1 MLCLI
6 YYIILTL
13 FIYTECKCSMPK
25 LLQLCSIICI
35 HSCIIY
41 SYIVLH
47 YIIVTNQFW
56 EFLLYFGTHAL
67 TILASLSL
75 SQRMAKAKTFKQ
87 KLDALKNPSLYMV
100 HPVCCVLSVGA
111 VCNMCAGVAWC
122 CVHANVLAS
131 FLLVIVCI
139 WWSKEWLIHTPGVVF

>member
-1 MLCLI
+1 
-6 YYIILTL
+6 
-13 FIYTECKCSMPK
+13 MPK

-56 EFLLYFGTHAL
+56 EFLLFSGTHAL

-100 HPVCCVLSVGA
+100 HPVCCVLCGCCVQYVCWCGTVLCACKCVGIFFVGDSVYL
-111 VCNMCAGVAWC
+111 VVKRMINSYTWC
-122 CVHANVLAS
+122 C
-131 FLLVIVCI
+131 FLTKD
-139 WWSKEWLIHTPGVVF
+139 SYYKNNY